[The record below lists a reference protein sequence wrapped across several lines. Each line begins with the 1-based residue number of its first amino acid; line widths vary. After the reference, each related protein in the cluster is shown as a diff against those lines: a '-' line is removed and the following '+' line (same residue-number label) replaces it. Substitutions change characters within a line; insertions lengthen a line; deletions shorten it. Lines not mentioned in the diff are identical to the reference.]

1 MHFTYIFN
9 RQKKGIK
16 MRIVMFGAPG
26 VGKGT
31 QAKILADKL
40 SVPHISTGDI
50 LRNSIKNETPLGLKA
65 KTIVETGGLVPDDL
79 MAGLIKDVLSGKD
92 CDKGFILD
100 GYPRTLAQAKLLD
113 EIFTQLK
120 SDKEYYIAITVDDEL
135 IIQRLSNRLA
145 CKECGTIFTLS
156 EVKNLKNCPKCNAQD
171 SLYKRKDDE
180 EGVIRNRLNV
190 FHAQTKPVLDF
201 YQDKGKM
208 IFVDGD
214 KPVQEVANSVLKK
227 IS

>member
-1 MHFTYIFN
+1 
-9 RQKKGIK
+9 
-16 MRIVMFGAPG
+16 MRIVIFGAPG

-40 SVPHISTGDI
+40 TIPHISTGDI
-50 LRNSIKNETPLGLKA
+50 LRNSIKNATPLGLKA

-100 GYPRTLAQAKLLD
+100 GYPRTIAQAVLLD
-113 EIFTQLK
+113 EIFSQLK
-120 SDKEYYIAITVDDEL
+120 KDSEYYIAITVNDEL

-156 EVKNLKNCPKCNAQD
+156 EVKEKINCPKCKAVQ

-180 EGVIRNRLNV
+180 EDVIRNRLNV
-190 FHAQTKPVLDF
+190 FHAQTKPVLD
-201 YQDKGKM
+201 YYKEKGEM
-208 IFVDGD
+208 IFIDGD
-214 KPVQEVANSVLKK
+214 KPVQDVANSVLEK
-227 IS
+227 IAV

>member
-1 MHFTYIFN
+1 
-9 RQKKGIK
+9 

-31 QAKILADKL
+31 QAKLLAEKL
-40 SVPHISTGDI
+40 IIPHISTGDI
-50 LRNSIKNETPLGLKA
+50 LRNSIKNGTNLGMKA
-65 KTIVETGGLVPDDL
+65 KSIVESGGLVPDDL
-79 MAGLIKDVLSGKD
+79 MAGLIKNVLSDKE
-92 CDKGFILD
+92 CEKGFILD

-113 EIFTQLK
+113 EIFGQLK
-120 SDKEYYIAITVDDEL
+120 EDKEYYVAITVDDEL

-156 EVKNLKNCPKCNAQD
+156 EVADKKNCPKCGAHS

-180 EGVIRNRLNV
+180 EDVIRNRLKV
-190 FHAQTKPVLDF
+190 FHAQTKPVLD
-201 YQDKGKM
+201 YYDEKGKM

-214 KPVQEVANSVLKK
+214 KPVKEVLNSILEK
-227 IS
+227 IGIKY

>member
-1 MHFTYIFN
+1 
-9 RQKKGIK
+9 
-16 MRIVMFGAPG
+16 MFGAPG